1 VDGFRVD
8 AAWAR
13 SRMADRICIAIPA
26 GEKRTHRFEISAEGD
41 PFSSIDWS
49 AFVHDEM
56 TIDLEVSARF
66 GTEESTVLLQE
77 VSRGRTFRGSVDPE
91 DKRFPTGSEV
101 TSINFDFGN
110 EYSWWNGK
118 DIELIVVLHSDVKR
132 SGVPSLPPLQA
143 DARPSR
149 SIHNDAAIPEVH
161 TGMPKLASS
170 TAAPDTAAQAK
181 LRLLTRLDASLES
194 WLGEADESRPAGFE
208 GTWLEHITPG
218 VVELRSLCQQ
228 SSSEELEKPVSED
241 GEKPA
246 TDDNADAVD
255 GEENLEPS

>member
-1 VDGFRVD
+1 
-8 AAWAR
+8 
-13 SRMADRICIAIPA
+13 M
-26 GEKRTHRFEISAEGD
+26 
-41 PFSSIDWS
+41 
-49 AFVHDEM
+49 
-56 TIDLEVSARF
+56 
-66 GTEESTVLLQE
+66 LLQE

-170 TAAPDTAAQAK
+170 TAAPDTAAQARVPDAVIGRTRKTLSSHSVLVSAVGSVVAFDYPKAK

-228 SSSEELEKPVSED
+228 SSSEEMLLP
-241 GEKPA
+241 
-246 TDDNADAVD
+246 
-255 GEENLEPS
+255 